1 MTTSPRRST
10 GPRGTREH
18 GERSAMPD
26 VLNRPGPDSLV
37 WQRLADDRGLL
48 IGGATLVL
56 QVADPTVGAG
66 VEQHSNF
73 KAEPWRRLYGTLVSL
88 TTIVYGTTAEACT
101 EVERLRS
108 MHQTIRGIDSH
119 GRRYAALRP
128 APWAW
133 VHGTL
138 AWSVIRLNEVFR
150 TPFTPEETEQYWREW
165 LEVGRLLGV
174 RDGDL
179 PDTWAGFLALIDE
192 AGLEDNQ
199 SVRDVVASVSLIPPP
214 VWLRPLGPLWRVLI
228 GRPVGALSRLV
239 TVGALP
245 PALAEQLGLRLT
257 AREQRRLR
265 RLVALIAGL
274 RRLLPPPLRPGP
286 AALLI
291 KWRSRRRWDTPSPAP
306 IEEIHEGA
314 TQGSAHRDDAR
325 GTGRVPRD

>member
-1 MTTSPRRST
+1 MTLT
-10 GPRGTREH
+10 
-18 GERSAMPD
+18 
-26 VLNRPGPDSLV
+26 RPGPESLV

-88 TTIVYGTTAEACT
+88 TTIVYGTTAEACA

-108 MHQTIRGIDSH
+108 MHRTIRGTDAQ
-119 GRRYAALRP
+119 GRSYSALRP

-150 TPFTPEETEQYWREW
+150 TPFSPAETEQYWREW
-165 LEVGRLLGV
+165 LDVGRLLGV

-179 PDTWAGFLALIDE
+179 PDTYAGFLELIDA

-199 SVRDVVASVSLIPPP
+199 SVRDVVASVSVIPPP
-214 VWLRPLGPLWRVLI
+214 VWLRWTGPLWRFFI
-228 GRPVGALSRLV
+228 GRPVGSLSRLV
-239 TVGALP
+239 AIGALP
-245 PALAEQLGLRLT
+245 PALADRLGLRLT
-257 AREQRRLR
+257 EREQRRLR
-265 RLVALIAGL
+265 RFITFVATL
-274 RRLLPPPLRPGP
+274 RRMLPPPLRPGP

-291 KWRSRRRWDTPSPAP
+291 KWRSRRRWDSPP
-306 IEEIHEGA
+306 PLKEPYEGA
-314 TQGSAHRDDAR
+314 TPRQADRDDAR
-325 GTGRVPRD
+325 GAGAVPRG

>member
-1 MTTSPRRST
+1 VSGLR
-10 GPRGTREH
+10 
-18 GERSAMPD
+18 
-26 VLNRPGPDSLV
+26 RPGPDSLV

-56 QVADPTVGAG
+56 QVADPAVGAG

-88 TTIVYGTTAEACT
+88 TTIVYGTTAEAAS

-108 MHQTIRGIDSH
+108 MHRTIRGIDSH
-119 GRRYAALRP
+119 GRRYSALRP

-150 TPFTPEETEQYWREW
+150 TPFSPEETEQYWREW

-174 RDGDL
+174 RAGDL
-179 PDTWAGFLALIDE
+179 PGSYAQFLALVD
-192 AGLEDNQ
+192 AAAADGLEDNQ

-214 VWLRPLGPLWRVLI
+214 VWLRWAGPAWRLLI

-239 TVGALP
+239 TIGALP
-245 PALAEQLGLRLT
+245 PALAERLGLRLT
-257 AREQRRLR
+257 GREQRRLR
-265 RLVALIAGL
+265 RFVAVVAAL
-274 RRLLPPPLRPGP
+274 RRMLPPPLRPGP

-291 KWRSRRRWDTPSPAP
+291 KWRSRRRWDTPPP
-306 IEEIHEGA
+306 TEELYEAA
-314 TQGSAHRDDAR
+314 TPGQADRDDAR
-325 GTGRVPRD
+325 GARAVPRG